1 MFNDEY
7 PESQVQIPRGF
18 SYTILAVLAA
28 LMLVLTWVCVSPAQE
43 TLPVFDPPPVAVTE
57 NGAPAWLVSVSVK
70 VVQKTSSTQYVSGT
84 GTIVANN
91 GQASFIVTCK
101 HVLPSKGQPDSI
113 FVVFPGGYQATAQW
127 LGVDQTADLSMI
139 WIPSVD
145 LPMPKIAAQL
155 PPKGTQAIQIGY
167 PRGQGPHEN
176 DGTLIGPS
184 RMTHSG
190 AQSIAFQM
198 HSDHGDSGSGIF
210 NAQTGEMIAVLWGG
224 DGKTTEATGVSD
236 IRRYMQTFQ
245 SYLPPNWDQCPNCP
259 RSPGGGIGSPTII
272 NPPAPASPASPSA
285 PVVIQAPTAPGTV
298 PSTSPVT
305 MDGLV
310 TTGAAVGGIGLP
322 LTLIGFWLRGLF
334 TRAVAQAASPN
345 GQAQLGQAT
354 NLILTQLPQI
364 IAGLQT
370 ANNAVATSSQAGQAT
385 SEAIQVA
392 QLVSQVAQILAAQQP
407 AGGNPSVTSG
417 S

>member
-1 MFNDEY
+1 MFYPDKF
-7 PESQVQIPRGF
+7 PESQVQVPRGC
-18 SYTILAVLAA
+18 SYAILAVLAA

-43 TLPVFDPPPVAVTE
+43 ILPIYDPPPIAVTE

-91 GQASFIVTCK
+91 GLASFIVTCK

-184 RMTHSG
+184 GKTHWG

-259 RSPGGGIGSPTII
+259 RSPVGGGGIGSPTII
-272 NPPAPASPASPSA
+272 NPPSPAAPVPAPASP
-285 PVVIQAPTAPGTV
+285 VIVQAPTT

-322 LTLIGFWLRGLF
+322 LTLLGFWLRSLF

-345 GQAQLGQAT
+345 GQAQLNQASA
-354 NLILTQLPQI
+354 LIASQLPQI

-370 ANNAVATSSQAGQAT
+370 ANNAVAASPSAGQAT
-385 SEAIQVA
+385 NEAIQVA
-392 QLVSQVAQILAAQQP
+392 QLVAQVAQILNAQ
-407 AGGNPSVTSG
+407 AGGNSSVTSG